1 MRVAN
6 LRKTDSARG
15 VVRNGHEVIGSDSS
29 RELAFSI
36 KAGFREDRISSE
48 LMLPAA
54 SGEAVASCDR

>member
-15 VVRNGHEVIGSDSS
+15 VVRNSREVIGRDSS

-36 KAGFREDRISSE
+36 RAGFRGDRISSE

-54 SGEAVASCDR
+54 SGEAAASCDR